1 MSKTET
7 ITVTPN
13 EEGVFEVEAPKP
25 TRIKRAVSYI
35 KNHKKTTIAVASVA
49 GLVVASAAL
58 GRTRPTSSPSP
69 SRRTVRSTSS
79 TFPPPW
85 RTDHIPH
92 KIHIPY
98 KEHGFSQH
106 QIT

>member
-58 GRTRPTSSPSP
+58 GRQSAPSDPTYELTLSEQEDG
-69 SRRTVRSTSS
+69 TFDVIDVST
-79 TFPPPW
+79 PV
-85 RTDHIPH
+85 
-92 KIHIPY
+92 
-98 KEHGFSQH
+98 EN
-106 QIT
+106 